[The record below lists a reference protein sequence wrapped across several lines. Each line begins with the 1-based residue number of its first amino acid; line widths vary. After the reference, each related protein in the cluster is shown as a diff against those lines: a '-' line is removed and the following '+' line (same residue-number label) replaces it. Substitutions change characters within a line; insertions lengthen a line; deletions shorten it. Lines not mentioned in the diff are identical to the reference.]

1 MRNDVICG
9 LGASLI
15 WLTAIAAGAQSS
27 KEWNQCA
34 GKENVSVDQLIA
46 SCSSVIQSGGG
57 TRETLALAFVDR
69 GSALTMKGDLDGAIQ
84 DYGQALSLNPNNFL
98 AFNNRCFAY
107 AGKENFERAI
117 QDFQQQRS

>member
-1 MRNDVICG
+1 
-9 LGASLI
+9 
-15 WLTAIAAGAQSS
+15 
-27 KEWNQCA
+27 
-34 GKENVSVDQLIA
+34 
-46 SCSSVIQSGGG
+46 
-57 TRETLALAFVDR
+57 
-69 GSALTMKGDLDGAIQ
+69 MKGDLDGAIQ